1 MDRQAPESPRGPVPS
16 RAATRRLEDGLRREV
31 DHYRTTLAEDLV
43 DAHLA
48 AEHGDHDRA
57 IATLESHLASLEQ
70 LQSRVQRVV
79 AGALVERDAED
90 VVDRAVGAAAQAV
103 PPPPPPVHPP
113 EVDVR
118 SAEEPTTEP
127 ATPTAG
133 GSLRRGV
140 VAALALAALA
150 FAGLGPLRAPE
161 PDPLLA
167 AVQAS
172 EHALAAAEAAESGE
186 ARDVHVLTARSASL
200 HDAIDG
206 LPADVRDE
214 PEVRSWLRMVITE
227 QHAALSELLGTV
239 PSVDVLL
246 ADLGRLAADLD
257 ISLPPVIATPAM
269 PDVPDMADTE
279 PWGDDGRMVEPAPR
293 PGPGPTAAEPAT
305 ASPQDGPRPT
315 PPTTPT
321 TPATADP
328 EPTTEPTTDDDFVV
342 PPLDLDGDE
351 DDQAD
356 GVETDFGDA
365 DGLGPMSAG

>member
-31 DHYRTTLAEDLV
+31 DHYREALAEDLV
-43 DAHLA
+43 DAHLS
-48 AEHGDHDRA
+48 AERGDHDRA
-57 IATLESHLASLEQ
+57 IATLESHLASLER

-90 VVDRAVGAAAQAV
+90 VVDRAVGAGAHAV

-113 EVDVR
+113 VVDVR

-140 VAALALAALA
+140 AAALTLAALA
-150 FAGLGPLRAPE
+150 FVGLGPLRAPD

-227 QHAALSELLGTV
+227 QHAALSELVGTV
-239 PSVDVLL
+239 ATVDVLL

-257 ISLPPVIATPAM
+257 IPLPPAIAVPT
-269 PDVPDMADTE
+269 PDVPEMADTDA
-279 PWGDDGRMVEPAPR
+279 WDDGQMAEPAPR
-293 PGPGPTAAEPAT
+293 PGSGPTASHPNPG
-305 ASPQDGPRPT
+305 ASPQDRPQQA
-315 PPTTPT
+315 PATTPT

-328 EPTTEPTTDDDFVV
+328 EPTTEPTADDDFVV